1 MHTLSNIR
9 DVFLNYFQNNGHTHV
24 PSSPVVPQ
32 NDPTLMFTNAGMVPF
47 KDVFTG
53 KDKRDYVRATSAQKC
68 IRAGGKH
75 NDLDNVGYT
84 ARHHTFF
91 EMLGNFSFGDYF
103 KEQAIK
109 FAWDVLTK
117 EFSLPAEKLVV
128 TVYAEDTESAL
139 IWKKITGFSDDKIIK
154 INTNDNFWSM
164 GDVGPCGPC
173 TEIFYDHGEE
183 VFGGLPGT
191 KDQDGDRFIEIWNI
205 VFMQYEQLSDGT
217 RLNLQ
222 QQSVDTGMGLERIA
236 AVLQG
241 VHNNYDIDLFKN
253 LIQATQNIVG
263 NKGARQSYNI
273 IADHLRSC
281 SFMIADGVTP
291 SNEGRG
297 YVLRRI
303 MRRAM
308 RHAHLLGAKQPL
320 MHQLVSVLTATMG
333 STYSELMH
341 AQNFIEQTFKIEEEK
356 FRETLSKGLKLL
368 EDAKSSIHHNI
379 LPGDIA
385 FKLYDT
391 YGFPLDLTQDI
402 LRADNTKVDIDGF
415 DQAMLEQKERAK
427 KSWSGS
433 GAKADEAIYFDI
445 KQTVPST
452 EFLGYASLKAD
463 ALITSI
469 IIDGKISDCAKTG
482 DQVEIICNQTPF
494 YAESGGQ
501 VGDIGMLET
510 DTGIVEVSDC
520 IKKFGTHF
528 FHKGRVIKGTINT
541 GTTSHLSVDDKHRA
555 QVAANHSA
563 THLLHA
569 ALRSALGQN
578 VVQKGSLVDANRLR
592 FDFTH
597 NQAVTEAEIK
607 TVESLVNNQIL
618 NNHKTVIKLM
628 TPSAAIESGA
638 MALFGEKYD
647 DEVRVVSIG
656 ENSFSTEL
664 CGGTHVGS
672 AGNIG
677 LFKIISEGSVA
688 SGVRRIEAISGNSII
703 EYTKNL
709 EAKADQLAKD
719 LKEETLLLNKEITKL
734 KQQLVMASLG
744 SVDITEIDHHHVH
757 WGMKN
762 LKDVPAKDLRPIA
775 EQLIHK
781 QNGKYVLVL
790 TSVENGKVSLIIATS
805 KGAQP
810 TINASSLIKNAVEH
824 LGGQGGG
831 GRPDMA
837 QGGGTKPENISSL
850 LKHIM
855 QFTQ

>member
-117 EFSLPAEKLVV
+117 EFALPPEKLVV

-173 TEIFYDHGEE
+173 TEIFYDHGEQ

-205 VFMQYEQLSDGT
+205 VFMQYEQLPDGA

-253 LIQATQNIVG
+253 LIQATHDIVG
-263 NKGARQSYNI
+263 SKGARQSYNI

-281 SFMIADGVTP
+281 SFMIADGVMP

-308 RHAHLLGAKQPL
+308 RHAHLLGATNPL
-320 MHQLVSVLTATMG
+320 MHQLVPALVSSMG
-333 STYSELMH
+333 ETYAELIH
-341 AQNFIEQTFKIEEEK
+341 AQSFIEQTFKTEEEK

-368 EDAKSSIHHNI
+368 EEAKDDIRHNI
-379 LPGDIA
+379 LPGDVA

-402 LRADNTKVDIDGF
+402 LRANNTQVDIAGF
-415 DQAMLEQKERAK
+415 DKAMLEQKERAK
-427 KSWSGS
+427 KAWSGS
-433 GAKADEAIYFDI
+433 GSKADEAIYFEI
-445 KQTVPST
+445 KQTVSST

-463 ALITSI
+463 ALVKSI
-469 IIDGKISDCAKTG
+469 IIDDQISECAETG

-501 VGDIGMLET
+501 VGDVGILET
-510 DTGIVEVSDC
+510 DTGIIEVSDC

-528 FHKGRVIKGTINT
+528 IHKGTVVKGTIHKNST
-541 GTTSHLSVDDKHRA
+541 CHLSVDAKHRA

-569 ALRSALGQN
+569 ALRSVLGKN
-578 VVQKGSLVDANRLR
+578 VIQKGSLVDANRLR

-597 NQAVTEAEIK
+597 NQAVTEAEMQ

-618 NNHKTVIKLM
+618 NNQKTITKLM
-628 TPSAAIESGA
+628 TPDAAIEMGA
-638 MALFGEKYD
+638 IALFGEKYD
-647 DEVRVVSIG
+647 EEVRVVSIG
-656 ENSFSTEL
+656 KTNFSTEL
-664 CGGTHVGS
+664 CAGTHVESTGT
-672 AGNIG
+672 IG
-677 LFKIISEGSVA
+677 LFKILSEGSVA
-688 SGVRRIEAISGNSII
+688 CGVRRIEAITGQSII
-703 EYTKNL
+703 TYAKNL
-709 EAKADQLAKD
+709 EIKTDQLAKD
-719 LKEETLLLNKEITKL
+719 LKEETLLLNKEISKL
-734 KQQLVMASLG
+734 KQQLLMASLG
-744 SVDITEIDHHHVH
+744 SVDVTEIDHHHVH

-775 EQLIHK
+775 EQMIQK

-805 KGAQP
+805 RDAQP
-810 TINASSLIKNAVEH
+810 AINAAALIKNAVEH

-837 QGGGTKPENISSL
+837 QGGGTKPEKINNL
-850 LKHIM
+850 LKHII
-855 QFTQ
+855 QFNK

>member
-1 MHTLSNIR
+1 MHTLSEIR
-9 DVFLNYFQNNGHTHV
+9 DVFLKYFQNKDHTLV

-103 KEQAIK
+103 KEEAIK
-109 FAWDVLTK
+109 FSYDVLTK
-117 EFSLPAEKLVV
+117 EFAIPPEKLVV

-139 IWKKITGFSDDKIIK
+139 IWKKVTGFSDDKIIK
-154 INTNDNFWSM
+154 IATNDNFWSM
-164 GDVGPCGPC
+164 GNVGPCGPC
-173 TEIFYDHGEE
+173 TEIFYDHGEG
-183 VFGGLPGT
+183 VLGGLPGT
-191 KDQDGDRFIEIWNI
+191 KDEDGDRFIEIWNI
-205 VFMQYEQLSDGT
+205 VFMQYEQLPDGT
-217 RLNLQ
+217 RINLE

-241 VHNNYDIDLFKN
+241 VHNNYEIDLFQH
-253 LIQATQNIVG
+253 LIHATQNIVG
-263 NKGARQSYNI
+263 NKGAQQSYNI

-281 SFMIADGVTP
+281 SFMIADGVMP

-308 RHAHLLGAKQPL
+308 RHAHLLGAKNPL
-320 MHQLVSVLTATMG
+320 MHQLVPSLISTMG
-333 STYSELMH
+333 TAYAELPR
-341 AQNFIEQTFKIEEEK
+341 AQSFIEQTFKTEEEK
-356 FRETLSKGLKLL
+356 FRQTLSKGLKLL
-368 EDAKSSIHHNI
+368 EDAK
-379 LPGDIA
+379 GDIRNNVLSGDVA

-402 LRADNTKVDIDGF
+402 LRADNTQVDTDGF
-415 DQAMLEQKERAK
+415 DKAMLEQKERARK
-427 KSWSGS
+427 AWSGS
-433 GAKADEAIYFDI
+433 GSKADEAIYFDI
-445 KQTVPST
+445 KQNLPST
-452 EFLGYASLKAD
+452 EFLGYTSLKAD
-463 ALITSI
+463 ALIQSI
-469 IIDGKISDCAKTG
+469 IVDGQKTDVAKAGDKIE
-482 DQVEIICNQTPF
+482 VVCNQTPF

-501 VGDIGMLET
+501 VGDIGILTT
-510 DTGIVEVSDC
+510 DTATVAITDC

-528 FHKGRVIKGTINT
+528 IHKGVIKTGTIKIDDT
-541 GTTSHLSVDDKHRA
+541 CHLLVEHAHRA
-555 QVAANHSA
+555 KIAANHSA

-569 ALRSALGQN
+569 ALRSVLGGN

-597 NQAVTEAEIK
+597 NQAVTDSEMEQ
-607 TVESLVNNQIL
+607 VESLVNAQIL
-618 NNHKTVIKLM
+618 HNKETVTKLM
-628 TPSAAIESGA
+628 TPDAAIEAGA
-638 MALFGEKYD
+638 IALFGEKYD
-647 DEVRVVSIG
+647 EEVRVVSIG
-656 ENSFSTEL
+656 GAEFSIEL
-664 CGGTHVGS
+664 CGGTHVES
-672 AGNIG
+672 AGKIG
-677 LFKIISEGSVA
+677 LFKIMSEGSVA
-688 SGVRRIEAISGNSII
+688 SGVRRIEAITGNSII
-703 EYTKNL
+703 DYTNGL
-709 EAKADQLAKD
+709 EAKTEQLSTA
-719 LKEETLLLNKEITKL
+719 LKEETLSLQKQITKL

-744 SVDITEIDHHHVH
+744 SVDMEEIDSHHVH
-757 WGMKN
+757 WGIKN

-775 EQLIHK
+775 EQMIQK
-781 QNGKYVLVL
+781 QSGKYVLVL

-805 KGAQP
+805 KAAQP
-810 TINASSLIKNAVEH
+810 EINASTLIKNAVEH

-837 QGGGTKPENISSL
+837 QGGGSQPEKVASL
-850 LKHIM
+850 LSHIM
-855 QFTQ
+855 QSEK

>member
-1 MHTLSNIR
+1 MHTLSEIR
-9 DVFLNYFQNNGHTHV
+9 DVFLTYFQNADHTRV
-24 PSSPVVPQ
+24 LSSPVMPQ

-47 KDVFTG
+47 KDIFTG
-53 KDKRDYVRATSAQKC
+53 KDRRDYVRATSAQKC

-103 KEQAIK
+103 KEQAIQ

-117 EFSLPAEKLVV
+117 EFQIPAKRLVV

-139 IWKKITGFSDDKIIK
+139 IWKKVTGFSDDKIIK
-154 INTNDNFWSM
+154 IATNDNFWSM

-173 TEIFYDHGEE
+173 TEIFYDHGED

-191 KDQDGDRFIEIWNI
+191 KDEDGDRFIEIWNI
-205 VFMQYEQLSDGT
+205 VFMQYEQLPDGT
-217 RLNLQ
+217 RINLEK
-222 QQSVDTGMGLERIA
+222 QSVDTGMGLERIA

-241 VHNNYDIDLFKN
+241 VHNNYEIDLFQH
-253 LIQATQNIVG
+253 LIHATHSIVG
-263 NKGARQSYNI
+263 NKGAQQSYNI

-281 SFMIADGVTP
+281 SFMIADGVMP

-308 RHAHLLGAKQPL
+308 RHAHLLGAKNPL
-320 MHQLVSVLTATMG
+320 MHQLVPALVSTMG
-333 STYSELMH
+333 ATYAELPR
-341 AQNFIEQTFKIEEEK
+341 AQSFIEQTFKTEEEK

-368 EDAKSSIHHNI
+368 EDAKGDIRSNI
-379 LPGDIA
+379 LSGDVA

-402 LRADNTKVDIDGF
+402 LRADNTQVDIDGF
-415 DQAMLEQKERAK
+415 DKAMSEQKERARK
-427 KSWSGS
+427 AWSGS
-433 GAKADEAIYFDI
+433 GSKADEAIYFDI
-445 KQTVPST
+445 KQNVPST

-463 ALITSI
+463 ALILSI
-469 IIDGKISDCAKTG
+469 IVDGKKTDIATAG
-482 DQVEIICNQTPF
+482 DTIEVVCNQTPF

-501 VGDIGMLET
+501 VGDVGVIKT
-510 DTGIVEVSDC
+510 DTAIIEVTDC

-528 FHKGRVIKGTINT
+528 IHKGMVKTGSLKINDT
-541 GTTSHLSVDDKHRA
+541 CHLSVDSNYRA

-569 ALRSALGQN
+569 ALRSVLGKT
-578 VVQKGSLVDANRLR
+578 VVQKGSLVDAKRLR
-592 FDFTH
+592 FDFAH
-597 NQAVTEAEIK
+597 NQAVTNAEIEK
-607 TVESLVNNQIL
+607 IESLVNAQIL
-618 NNHKTVIKLM
+618 KNKDTVTKLM
-628 TPSAAIESGA
+628 TPDAAIKAGA

-647 DEVRVVSIG
+647 EEVRVVSIG
-656 ENSFSTEL
+656 GVDFSTEL
-664 CGGTHVGS
+664 CGGTHVQSTGY
-672 AGNIG
+672 IG
-677 LFKIISEGSVA
+677 LIKIVSEGSVA
-688 SGVRRIEAISGNSII
+688 SGVRRIEAITGASIIDYVNSIGV
-703 EYTKNL
+703 
-709 EAKADQLAKD
+709 KADKLAKQ
-719 LKEETLLLNKEITKL
+719 LKEETLSMQKQITKL
-734 KQQLVMASLG
+734 KQELVMASLG
-744 SVDITEIDHHHVH
+744 SVDIEEVDNRHVH

-762 LKDVPAKDLRPIA
+762 LKDVPAKDLRAIA
-775 EQLIHK
+775 EQMIQK
-781 QNGKYVLVL
+781 QKGEYVLVL

-810 TINASSLIKNAVEH
+810 KINASTLIKNAVEY
-824 LGGQGGG
+824 LGGKGGG

-837 QGGGTKPENISSL
+837 QGGGSQPEKVSSL
-850 LKHIM
+850 LQHIM
-855 QFTQ
+855 KF

>member
-1 MHTLSNIR
+1 MHTLSDIR
-9 DVFLNYFQNNGHTHV
+9 DSFLKYFQHTGHTHV
-24 PSSPVVPQ
+24 PSSSVVPQ

-53 KDKRDYVRATSAQKC
+53 KDKRDYTRATSAQKC

-103 KEQAIK
+103 KEQAIQ
-109 FAWDVLTK
+109 FAWNVLTK
-117 EFSLPAEKLVV
+117 EFAIPAEKLLV

-139 IWKKITGFSDDKIIK
+139 IWKKITGFSDKKIIK
-154 INTNDNFWSM
+154 IGTNDNFWSM

-173 TEIFYDHGEE
+173 TEIFYDHGDKI
-183 VFGGLPGT
+183 FGGPPGT
-191 KDQDGDRFIEIWNI
+191 QNADGDRFIEIWNV

-217 RLNLQ
+217 RLHLK

-241 VHNNYDIDLFKN
+241 VHNNYDIDLFQN
-253 LIQATQNIVG
+253 LIQAARGIVG
-263 NKGARQSYNI
+263 NKGAQQSYNI
-273 IADHLRSC
+273 ITDHLRSC

-308 RHAHLLGAKQPL
+308 LHAHLLGTQTPL
-320 MHQLVSVLTATMG
+320 MHQLVPALIAEMG
-333 STYSELMH
+333 NPYAELIH
-341 AQNFIEQTFKIEEEK
+341 AQSFIEQTFKTEEEK
-356 FRETLSKGLKLL
+356 FRETLSKGLRLL
-368 EDAKSSIHHNI
+368 EEAKSAIQHHT

-402 LRADNTKVDIDGF
+402 LRADNIQVDKEGF
-415 DQAMLEQKERAK
+415 DQAMSQQKERAK
-427 KSWSGS
+427 NAWSGS
-433 GAKADEAIYFDI
+433 GSKADEAIYFDI
-445 KQTVPST
+445 KQTVFPT

-463 ALITSI
+463 AVIKSI
-469 IIDGKISDCAKTG
+469 IKDGKFVPFCQTG

-501 VGDIGMLET
+501 VGDRGTLET
-510 DTGIVEVSDC
+510 ETGTIDISDC

-528 FHKGRVIKGTINT
+528 IHKGRVIKGNINVEDT
-541 GTTSHLSVDDKHRA
+541 GRLSVDRQYRA

-563 THLLHA
+563 THLLHS
-569 ALRSALGQN
+569 ALRTVLGRN

-597 NQAVTEAEIK
+597 NQTVTNDEIQK
-607 TVESLVNNQIL
+607 IEKLVNNQIL
-618 NNHKTVIKLM
+618 SNQITVTQLM
-628 TPSAAIESGA
+628 TPDAAITSGA
-638 MALFGEKYD
+638 IALFGEKYD
-647 DEVRVVSIG
+647 EEVRVVSIG
-656 ENSFSTEL
+656 ENNFSTEL

-672 AGNIG
+672 TGNIG
-677 LFKIISEGSVA
+677 LFKILSEGSVS
-688 SGVRRIEAISGNSII
+688 SGVRRIEAITGESII
-703 EYTKNL
+703 TYTKNL
-709 EAKADQLAKD
+709 EVKADQLAKN

-744 SVDITEIDHHHVH
+744 SIDITEVDHHHVH

-775 EQLIHK
+775 EQIIHK
-781 QNGKYVLVL
+781 QHGKYVLVL
-790 TSVENGKVSLIIATS
+790 TSVENDKVSLIIAIS
-805 KGAQP
+805 REAEP
-810 TINASSLIKNAVEH
+810 DFDASLLIKKAVAH

-831 GRPDMA
+831 GKPNMA
-837 QGGGTKPENISSL
+837 QGGGTKAECISSL
-850 LKHIM
+850 LKHLM
-855 QFTQ
+855 